1 MYKLKA
7 CRILN
12 ISFSL
17 KYLPGVWKD
26 VKKKKMRLLKI
37 GLGLQVN
44 PAESLQDSLEEKFLI
59 CQHKGLSKPCG
70 HQAPSIAE

>member
-1 MYKLKA
+1 MKG
-7 CRILN
+7 CE
-12 ISFSL
+12 
-17 KYLPGVWKD
+17 
-26 VKKKKMRLLKI
+26 KKKRRLLKI